1 MKKPRP
7 VVKYVPPDANSPQ
20 RIPVG
25 NRQLELLR
33 MLHRGP
39 ATRLE
44 MLRRGRPRAALNAT
58 GTIAALRKKGVAV
71 EGAWEKVCD
80 ADGLTARCMRY
91 HLVGQFLGVSRQR

>member
-7 VVKYVPPDANSPQ
+7 VIRYVPPDANAPQ

-58 GTIAALRKKGVAV
+58 ATIAALRKKGVAV
-71 EGAWEKVCD
+71 RGDWELGSD
-80 ADGLTARCMRY
+80 ADGLVTRCMRY
-91 HLVGQFLGVSRQR
+91 HLVGQYLGLSRQR

>member
-20 RIPVG
+20 RIRVG
-25 NRQLELLR
+25 ARQLELLR

-44 MLRRGRPRAALNAT
+44 MLRRGKPRAALNAT
-58 GTIAALRKKGVAV
+58 GMIAALRKKGVEV
-71 EGAWEKVCD
+71 QGDWEKVRD
-80 ADGLTARCMRY
+80 ADGLVTRCMKY